1 MEVLMLQDHL
11 HDYVLKH
18 GFTGYTELRAQQNS
32 NRSVVMLNGSL
43 VSNSSGS
50 SRGVSARVVKGGAY
64 GFASAT
70 GYGDDIDSIAQIVRA
85 ASDNAAFL
93 DRHVQRGM
101 PDFAPVQPFSRTD
114 GLEQDVPVEQSYLL
128 GIVDDLDSYLAERFP
143 RLLSRRVFARVLN
156 MEKLLYTSD
165 GVVSHSFVPRS
176 NVYISMTMQDVDGQP
191 VELYKVL
198 GGYGNFADK
207 FSNAEDYFEK
217 LEKQYELLMKK
228 AEGVYAKPG
237 IQTVI
242 LDSDLAGILAHEAVG
257 HTVEADFVQ
266 TGSVGGPMFGKQV
279 ASEKVSLVD
288 IAHTAFGKLAPVPVF
303 VDDEGTPAQDQ
314 MLIENGILTGYMH
327 NKESAHKFGHEA
339 NGNARAYD
347 FSDEPLIRMRNTCI
361 LPGTDKLE
369 EMIASVEDGYFMTD
383 MNNGQADSTGEFM
396 FGVPM
401 GYEIK
406 NGKLGRAIKDT
417 TVSGVAFDILK
428 TADMVSDTVTWTN
441 SGMCGKKQMI
451 PVGMGGPAIKVKI
464 NVGGRA

>member
-1 MEVLMLQDHL
+1 MLQDYL
-11 HDYVLKH
+11 QAYVNKY
-18 GFTGYTELRAQQNS
+18 GFSGYTELRAQQNR
-32 NRSVVMLNGSL
+32 NRAVAMLNGSL
-43 VSNSSGS
+43 TANNSGT
-50 SRGVSARVVKGGAY
+50 SRGLSARVVKGGAY
-64 GFASAT
+64 GFASGT
-70 GYGDDIDSIAQIVRA
+70 GYGDDLEAIDLVVKT
-85 ASDNAAFL
+85 ASANAAFL
-93 DRHVQRGM
+93 DSHVQRGM
-101 PDFAPVQPFSRTD
+101 PDFPANAPFTRKD
-114 GLEQDVPVEQSYLL
+114 GLQHDVPVEQSYLL
-128 GIVDDLDSYLAERFP
+128 GIVDELDSYIAERFP
-143 RLLSRRVFARVLN
+143 RLLSRRVFARVLD

-165 GVVSHSFVPRS
+165 GVVSHSYVPRS
-176 NVYISMTMQDVDGQP
+176 NVYVFMTAQDNDGQP

-198 GGYGNFADK
+198 GGYGNFPEE
-207 FSNAEDYFEK
+207 FPNAEDFFEK
-217 LEKQYELLMKK
+217 LEKQYELLTQK
-228 AEGVYAKPG
+228 AQGVYAKPG

-257 HTVEADFVQ
+257 HTVEADFVE

-288 IAHTAFGKLAPVPVF
+288 IAHDAFGKLAPVPVF
-303 VDDEGTPAQDQ
+303 VDDEGTLAKDQ

-327 NKESAHKFGHEA
+327 NKESALKYGHPA

-361 LPGTDKLE
+361 LPGKDKLE
-369 EMIASVEDGYFMTD
+369 DMIASVEDGYFLTD

-417 TVSGVAFDILK
+417 TVSGVAFEVLK

>member
-1 MEVLMLQDHL
+1 MLQDYL
-11 HDYVLKH
+11 QAYVNKY
-18 GFTGYTELRAQQNS
+18 GFSGYTELRAQQNR
-32 NRSVVMLNGSL
+32 NRGVMMLNGSL
-43 VSNSSGS
+43 TANNSGTSCGL
-50 SRGVSARVVKGGAY
+50 SARVVKGGAY
-64 GFASAT
+64 GFASGT
-70 GYGDDIDSIAQIVRA
+70 GYGDDIEAIARVVQTA
-85 ASDNAAFL
+85 TTNAAFL
-93 DRHVQRGM
+93 DSHVQRGK
-101 PDFAPVQPFSRTD
+101 PDFPANVPFSRKD
-114 GLEQDVPVEQSYLL
+114 GLEHDVPVEQSYLL
-128 GIVDDLDSYLAERFP
+128 GIVDELDSYIAERFP
-143 RLLSRRVFARVLN
+143 KLLSRRIFARVLD

-165 GVVSHSFVPRS
+165 GVVSHSYVPRS
-176 NVYISMTMQDVDGQP
+176 NVYVFMTTQDKDGQP
-191 VELYKVL
+191 VEHYKVL
-198 GGYGNFADK
+198 GGYGNFLAK
-207 FSNAEDYFEK
+207 FPNAEDLFGK
-217 LEKQYELLMKK
+217 LENQYEQLILK

-257 HTVEADFVQ
+257 HTVEADFVE

-288 IAHTAFGKLAPVPVF
+288 IAHDAFGKLAPVPVF
-303 VDDEGTPAQDQ
+303 VDDEGTLAQDQ

-327 NKESAHKFGHEA
+327 NKESALKYGHTP
-339 NGNARAYD
+339 NGNARAFD

-369 EMIASVEDGYFMTD
+369 DMIASVEDGYFFTD

-401 GYEIK
+401 GFEIK
-406 NGKLGRAIKDT
+406 NGKLGQAVKDT
-417 TVSGVAFDILK
+417 TVSGVAFEVLK

-451 PVGMGGPAIKVKI
+451 PVGMGGPAIKVQI

>member
-1 MEVLMLQDHL
+1 MLQDYL
-11 HDYVLKH
+11 QAYVNKY
-18 GFTGYTELRAQQNS
+18 GFSGYTELRAQQNR
-32 NRSVVMLNGSL
+32 NRGVMMLNGSL
-43 VSNSSGS
+43 TANNSGT
-50 SRGVSARVVKGGAY
+50 SRGLSARVVKGGAY
-64 GFASAT
+64 GFASGT
-70 GYGDDIDSIAQIVRA
+70 GYGDDIEAIARVVQTA
-85 ASDNAAFL
+85 TTNAAFL
-93 DRHVQRGM
+93 DSHVQRGK
-101 PDFAPVQPFSRTD
+101 PDFPANAPFTRKD
-114 GLEQDVPVEQSYLL
+114 GLEQDLPVEQSYLL
-128 GIVDDLDSYLAERFP
+128 GIVDELDSYIAERFP
-143 RLLSRRVFARVLN
+143 KLLSRRIFARVLD

-165 GVVSHSFVPRS
+165 GVVSHSYVPRS
-176 NVYISMTMQDVDGQP
+176 NVYVFMTTQDKDGQP
-191 VELYKVL
+191 VEHYKVL
-198 GGYGNFADK
+198 GGYGNFLAK
-207 FSNAEDYFEK
+207 FPNAEDLFGK
-217 LEKQYELLMKK
+217 LENQYEQLILK

-257 HTVEADFVQ
+257 HTVEADFVE

-288 IAHTAFGKLAPVPVF
+288 IAHTAFGNLAPVPVF
-303 VDDEGTPAQDQ
+303 VDDEGTLAQDQ

-327 NKESAHKFGHEA
+327 NKESALKYDHTP
-339 NGNARAYD
+339 NGNARAFD

-369 EMIASVEDGYFMTD
+369 DMIASVEDGYFFTD

-401 GYEIK
+401 GFEIK
-406 NGKLGRAIKDT
+406 NGKLGRAVKDT
-417 TVSGVAFDILK
+417 TVSGVAFEVLK

-451 PVGMGGPAIKVKI
+451 PVGMGGPAIKVQI

>member
-1 MEVLMLQDHL
+1 MLQDYL
-11 HDYVLKH
+11 QAYVNKY
-18 GFTGYTELRAQQNS
+18 GFSGYTELRAQQNR
-32 NRSVVMLNGSL
+32 NRGVMMLNGSL
-43 VSNSSGS
+43 TANNSGT
-50 SRGVSARVVKGGAY
+50 SRGLSARVVKGGAY
-64 GFASAT
+64 GFASGT
-70 GYGDDIDSIAQIVRA
+70 GYGDDIEAIALVVQTA
-85 ASDNAAFL
+85 TNNATFL
-93 DRHVQRGM
+93 DSRVQRGK
-101 PDFAPVQPFSRTD
+101 PDFPANAPFSRKD
-114 GLEQDVPVEQSYLL
+114 GLEHDVPVEQSYLL
-128 GIVDDLDSYLAERFP
+128 GIVDELDSYIAERFP
-143 RLLSRRVFARVLN
+143 KLLSRRIFARVLD

-165 GVVSHSFVPRS
+165 GVVSHSYVPRS
-176 NVYISMTMQDVDGQP
+176 NVYVFMTTQDKDGQP
-191 VELYKVL
+191 VEHYKVL
-198 GGYGNFADK
+198 GGYGNFLAK
-207 FSNAEDYFEK
+207 FPNAEDLFGK
-217 LEKQYELLMKK
+217 LENQYEQLILK

-257 HTVEADFVQ
+257 HTVEADFVE

-288 IAHTAFGKLAPVPVF
+288 IAHDAFGKLAPVPVF
-303 VDDEGTPAQDQ
+303 VDDEGTLAQDQ

-327 NKESAHKFGHEA
+327 NKESALKYGHTP
-339 NGNARAYD
+339 NGNARAFD

-369 EMIASVEDGYFMTD
+369 DMIASVEDGYFFTD

-401 GYEIK
+401 GFEIK
-406 NGKLGRAIKDT
+406 NGKLGQAVKDT
-417 TVSGVAFDILK
+417 TVSGVAFEVLK

-451 PVGMGGPAIKVKI
+451 PVGMGGPAIKVQI

>member
-1 MEVLMLQDHL
+1 MLQDYL
-11 HDYVLKH
+11 QEYVNRY
-18 GFTGYTELRAQQNS
+18 GFLGYTELRAQQNR
-32 NRSVVMLNGSL
+32 NRSVMMLNGSL
-43 VSNSSGS
+43 TANNSGT
-50 SRGVSARVVKGGAY
+50 SRGLSARVVKGGAY
-64 GFASAT
+64 GFASGT
-70 GYGDDIDSIAQIVRA
+70 GYGDDIEAIALVVQTA
-85 ASDNAAFL
+85 TNNATFL
-93 DRHVQRGM
+93 DSRVQRGK
-101 PDFAPVQPFSRTD
+101 PDFPANAPFSRKD
-114 GLEQDVPVEQSYLL
+114 GLEHDVPVEQSYLL
-128 GIVDDLDSYLAERFP
+128 GIVDELDSYIAERFP
-143 RLLSRRVFARVLN
+143 KLLSRRIFARVLD

-165 GVVSHSFVPRS
+165 GVVSHSYVPRS
-176 NVYISMTMQDVDGQP
+176 NVYVFMTTQDKDGQP

-198 GGYGNFADK
+198 GGYGNFLAK
-207 FSNAEDYFEK
+207 FPNAEDLFGK
-217 LEKQYELLMKK
+217 LENQYEQLILK

-257 HTVEADFVQ
+257 HTVEADFVE

-288 IAHTAFGKLAPVPVF
+288 IAHDAFGKLAPVPVF
-303 VDDEGTPAQDQ
+303 VDDEGTLAQDQ

-327 NKESAHKFGHEA
+327 NKESALKYGHTP
-339 NGNARAYD
+339 NGNARAFD

-369 EMIASVEDGYFMTD
+369 DMIASVEDGYFFTD

-401 GYEIK
+401 GFEIK
-406 NGKLGRAIKDT
+406 NGKLGQAVKDT
-417 TVSGVAFDILK
+417 TVSGVAFEVLK

-441 SGMCGKKQMI
+441 SGICGKKQMI
-451 PVGMGGPAIKVKI
+451 PVGMGGPAIKVQI

>member
-1 MEVLMLQDHL
+1 MLQDYL
-11 HDYVLKH
+11 QAYVNKY
-18 GFTGYTELRAQQNS
+18 GFSGYTELRAQQNR
-32 NRSVVMLNGSL
+32 NRGVMMLNGSL
-43 VSNSSGS
+43 TANNSGT
-50 SRGVSARVVKGGAY
+50 SRGLSARVVKGGAY
-64 GFASAT
+64 GFASGT
-70 GYGDDIDSIAQIVRA
+70 GYGDDIEAIALVVQTA
-85 ASDNAAFL
+85 TNNATFL
-93 DRHVQRGM
+93 DSRVQRGK
-101 PDFAPVQPFSRTD
+101 PDFPANAPFSRKD
-114 GLEQDVPVEQSYLL
+114 GLEHDVPVEQSYLL
-128 GIVDDLDSYLAERFP
+128 GIVDELDSYIAERFP
-143 RLLSRRVFARVLN
+143 KLLSRRIFARVLD

-165 GVVSHSFVPRS
+165 GVVSHSYVPRS
-176 NVYISMTMQDVDGQP
+176 NVYVFMTTQDKDGQP

-198 GGYGNFADK
+198 GGYGNFLAK
-207 FSNAEDYFEK
+207 FPNAEDLFGK
-217 LEKQYELLMKK
+217 LENQYEQLILK

-257 HTVEADFVQ
+257 HTVEADFVE

-288 IAHTAFGKLAPVPVF
+288 IAHDAFGKLAPVPVF
-303 VDDEGTPAQDQ
+303 VDDEGTLAQDQ

-327 NKESAHKFGHEA
+327 NKESALKYGHTP
-339 NGNARAYD
+339 NGNARAFD

-369 EMIASVEDGYFMTD
+369 DMIASVEDGYFFTD

-401 GYEIK
+401 GFEIK
-406 NGKLGRAIKDT
+406 NGKLGQAVKDT
-417 TVSGVAFDILK
+417 TVSGVAFEVLK

-441 SGMCGKKQMI
+441 SGICGKKQMI
-451 PVGMGGPAIKVKI
+451 PVGMGGPAIKVQI

>member
-1 MEVLMLQDHL
+1 MLQDYL
-11 HDYVLKH
+11 QAYVNKY
-18 GFTGYTELRAQQNS
+18 GFSGYTELRAQQNR
-32 NRSVVMLNGSL
+32 NRGVMMLNGSL
-43 VSNSSGS
+43 TANNSGT
-50 SRGVSARVVKGGAY
+50 SRGLSARVVKGGAY
-64 GFASAT
+64 GFASGT
-70 GYGDDIDSIAQIVRA
+70 GYNDDIEAIARVVQTA
-85 ASDNAAFL
+85 TANAAFL
-93 DRHVQRGM
+93 DSRVQRGK
-101 PDFAPVQPFSRTD
+101 PDFPANAPFSRKD
-114 GLEQDVPVEQSYLL
+114 GLEHDVPVEQSYLL
-128 GIVDDLDSYLAERFP
+128 GIVDELDSYIAERFP
-143 RLLSRRVFARVLN
+143 KLLSRRIFARVLD

-165 GVVSHSFVPRS
+165 GVVSHSYVPRS
-176 NVYISMTMQDVDGQP
+176 NVYVFMTTQDKDGQP
-191 VELYKVL
+191 VEHYKVL
-198 GGYGNFADK
+198 GGYGNFLAK
-207 FSNAEDYFEK
+207 FPNAEDLFGK
-217 LEKQYELLMKK
+217 LENQYEQLILK

-257 HTVEADFVQ
+257 HTVEADFVE

-288 IAHTAFGKLAPVPVF
+288 IAHDAFGKLAPVPVF
-303 VDDEGTPAQDQ
+303 VDDEGTLAQDQ

-327 NKESAHKFGHEA
+327 NKESALKYDHTP
-339 NGNARAYD
+339 NGNARAFE

-369 EMIASVEDGYFMTD
+369 DMIASVEDGYFFTD

-401 GYEIK
+401 GFEIK
-406 NGKLGRAIKDT
+406 NGKLGRAVKDT
-417 TVSGVAFDILK
+417 TVSGVAFEVLK

-451 PVGMGGPAIKVKI
+451 PVGMGGPAIKVQI

>member
-1 MEVLMLQDHL
+1 MLQDHL
-11 HDYVLKH
+11 QAYVTKY
-18 GFTGYTELRAQQNS
+18 GFSGYTELRAQQNR
-32 NRSVVMLNGSL
+32 NRSVAMLNGSL
-43 VSNSSGS
+43 IANSSGV

-70 GYGDDIDSIAQIVRA
+70 GYGDDPEAIARIVA
-85 ASDNAAFL
+85 TASQNAGFL
-93 DRHVQRGM
+93 DRRVQRGE
-101 PDFAPVQPFSRTD
+101 PDFLPNRPLTRKD
-114 GLEQDVPVEQSYLL
+114 GLEHDVAVEQSYLL
-128 GIVDDLDSYLAERFP
+128 DMVDELDSYIAERFP
-143 RLLSRRVFARVLN
+143 RLLSRRVFARSLD

-165 GVVSHSFVPRS
+165 GIVAHSFVPRS
-176 NVYISMTMQDVDGQP
+176 NVYIFMTTQDKDGQP

-198 GGYGNFADK
+198 GGYGNFLEK
-207 FSNAEDYFEK
+207 FKNAEDFFEN
-217 LEKQYELLMKK
+217 LEKQHELLMQK
-228 AEGVYAKPG
+228 ADGVYAKPG

-266 TGSVGGPMFGKQV
+266 TGSVGGPMFGQQV

-288 IAHTAFGKLAPVPVF
+288 IAHSAFGELAPVPVF

-327 NKESAHKFGHEA
+327 NKESARKFGHKA
-339 NGNARAYD
+339 NGNARAFD

-369 EMIASVEDGYFMTD
+369 DMIASVEDGYLMTD

-396 FGVPM
+396 FGVPL

-406 NGKLGRAIKDT
+406 NGKLGRALKDT
-417 TVSGVAFDILK
+417 TVSGVAFEVLK

>member
-1 MEVLMLQDHL
+1 MLQDHL
-11 HDYVLKH
+11 QAYVTKY
-18 GFTGYTELRAQQNS
+18 GFSGYTELRAQQNR
-32 NRSVVMLNGSL
+32 NRSVAMLNGSL
-43 VSNSSGS
+43 IANSSGV

-70 GYGDDIDSIAQIVRA
+70 GYGDDIEAIARIVA
-85 ASDNAAFL
+85 TAEQNASFL
-93 DRHVQRGM
+93 DRHVQRGE
-101 PDFAPVQPFSRTD
+101 PDFLPNRPLTRKD
-114 GLEQDVPVEQSYLL
+114 GLENDVVVQQSYLL
-128 GIVDDLDSYLAERFP
+128 DIVDELDSYIAERFP
-143 RLLSRRVFARVLN
+143 RLLSRRVLARSLD

-165 GVVSHSFVPRS
+165 GIISHSFVPRS
-176 NVYISMTMQDVDGQP
+176 NVYIFMTTQDKDGQP

-198 GGYGNFADK
+198 GGYGNFPEK
-207 FSNAEDYFEK
+207 FKNAEDFFEN
-217 LEKQYELLMKK
+217 LEKQHELLMQK
-228 AEGVYAKPG
+228 ADGIYAKPG

-266 TGSVGGPMFGKQV
+266 TGSVGGPMFGQQV

-288 IAHTAFGKLAPVPVF
+288 IAHSAFGELAPVPVF

-327 NKESAHKFGHEA
+327 NKESARKFGHKA
-339 NGNARAYD
+339 NGNARAFD

-369 EMIASVEDGYFMTD
+369 EMIASVEDGYLMTD
-383 MNNGQADSTGEFM
+383 MGNGQADSTGEFM
-396 FGVPM
+396 FGVEM

-406 NGKLGRAIKDT
+406 NGKLGRALKDT
-417 TVSGVAFDILK
+417 TVSGVAFEVLK

>member
-1 MEVLMLQDHL
+1 MLQDHL
-11 HDYVLKH
+11 QAYVTKY
-18 GFTGYTELRAQQNS
+18 GFSGYTELRAQQNR
-32 NRSVVMLNGSL
+32 NRSVAMLNGSL
-43 VSNSSGS
+43 IANSSGV

-70 GYGDDIDSIAQIVRA
+70 GYGDDIEAIARIVA
-85 ASDNAAFL
+85 TAEQNASFL
-93 DRHVQRGM
+93 DRHVQRGE
-101 PDFAPVQPFSRTD
+101 PDFLPNRPLTRKD
-114 GLEQDVPVEQSYLL
+114 GLENDVVVQQSYLL
-128 GIVDDLDSYLAERFP
+128 DIVDELDSYIAERFP
-143 RLLSRRVFARVLN
+143 RLLSRRVLARSLD

-165 GVVSHSFVPRS
+165 GIISHSFVPRS
-176 NVYISMTMQDVDGQP
+176 NVYIFMTTQDKDGQP

-198 GGYGNFADK
+198 GGYGNFPEK
-207 FSNAEDYFEK
+207 FKNAEDFFEN
-217 LEKQYELLMKK
+217 LEKQHELLMQK
-228 AEGVYAKPG
+228 ADGIYAKPG

-266 TGSVGGPMFGKQV
+266 TGSVGGPMFGQQV

-288 IAHTAFGKLAPVPVF
+288 IAHSAFGELAPVPVF

-327 NKESAHKFGHEA
+327 NKESARKFGHKA
-339 NGNARAYD
+339 NGNARAFD

-369 EMIASVEDGYFMTD
+369 EMIASVEDGYLMTD
-383 MNNGQADSTGEFM
+383 MSNGQADSTGEFM
-396 FGVPM
+396 FGVEM

-406 NGKLGRAIKDT
+406 NGKLGRALKDT
-417 TVSGVAFDILK
+417 TVSGVAFEVLK